1 MAESNDPAHACALAV
16 SHEQA
21 PAANDA
27 THSEDIGSKAR
38 TQTQFPQIENAIASE
53 SIESAEPFCRLSV
66 KILKEIAD
74 ILDSAKTETN
84 TTRWSHS
91 IKSILQKAKTPHTII
106 GVVGG
111 TGQGKSSVINAI
123 LGEEKLLPTNC
134 MRACTAVITEL
145 AWNQSEDPTRLYAA
159 EIEFISTEEWHQE
172 LIHLCQDFGDSS
184 DGLEMNN
191 ATTDAGVAWAKIQ
204 AVYPYM
210 TKEALALTNLTL
222 LANSS
227 AVEEILGTTKTVYES
242 NACAFNKSIRTYV
255 DSREK
260 VQFSDDM
267 GRSQTK
273 DAAIG
278 ELWPLIKVVRIF
290 TKADALSTGAILVDL
305 PGVEDSNAARAA
317 IAGKYIEKCN
327 ALWVVANI
335 TRAIDDKVAQK
346 LLGQSFKQQLRYDGK
361 YSNVTFICSKTDDIS
376 IMAAVEPLG
385 LAREFDE
392 FEEAEHAQKKWEL
405 KGNTKL
411 QNDKNRAQ
419 SLMSLLVE
427 LNKQLGLWESC
438 GERQGRG
445 LIAKFPTPMKR
456 KAQSFLASTPE
467 KRRRL
472 RSDNMA
478 EEVAQYVSCE
488 EYWKDLGENMPKVDG
503 DEVLTQERVQN
514 VAAYLRFMK
523 ERVTKEKIQLDQTIM
538 ECEQQGSVIEDEY
551 YDLKENL
558 RRSCVSR
565 RNDYTRMSIRQQ
577 FVQGIKEL
585 DEENAENEDLGTSDP
600 EQGPRD
606 YEELARSVAV
616 FCVSSQAYQG
626 FAKGEFVGGFEN
638 PEATEIPQLIE
649 HTKSLTDGRRLT
661 KAKAFLNDLLQ
672 SLNSL
677 YIWSSEHDFDV
688 PLTEDEK
695 RVEMEHIK
703 VALIK
708 LDSEFKTAVNEL
720 TKRCKRNLIRRLFNR
735 FQASADHAAQRA
747 PGIAQKWPQR
757 QRGDGGLP
765 AISYRATC
773 RRGGA
778 FSGILGPRDF
788 NEDLLALMKRSL
800 ADSWENTFSK
810 KIPLVL
816 DNFCDHSEE
825 LLQNFHQPFKRR
837 LLPKATLTSLEILHH
852 QLKARVAG
860 IHGMIDTFREEI
872 TALQRDA
879 SRSIKPAIQ
888 AQMMP
893 TYNTCAA
900 ELGAGMFRRM
910 QSTVLN
916 DLTVGGQTIFRG
928 ATTPAKVKLIA
939 MCDKIDSDL
948 SKKLTEMLDQMSLD
962 YSTFLRGKDSL
973 LESKGLR
980 VDIFKLLSEVDS
992 RFASCSLAS
1001 ENDRQ
1006 TSL

>member
-1 MAESNDPAHACALAV
+1 MAESNDPSQDRAMAV

-27 THSEDIGSKAR
+27 TRGEDTGCKTR
-38 TQTQFPQIENAIASE
+38 TQTKFPHIENAIASE
-53 SIESAEPFCRLSV
+53 SVGSVELYCRLSIE
-66 KILKEIAD
+66 ILKELAGV
-74 ILDSAKTETN
+74 LDSAKSATN
-84 TTRWSHS
+84 TARWSTS
-91 IKSILQKAKTPHTII
+91 IEKILHKAKTPHTII

-111 TGQGKSSVINAI
+111 TGQGKSSVINAV

-145 AWNQSEDPTRLYAA
+145 AWNNSEDPTRLYRA
-159 EIEFISTEEWHQE
+159 EIEFISAEEWHQE
-172 LIHLCQDFGDSS
+172 LVHLCQDFAEINDGPDNSNANTDS
-184 DGLEMNN
+184 
-191 ATTDAGVAWAKIQ
+191 GVAWAKIQ

-210 TKEALALTNLTL
+210 TKEALPQTNLAL

-227 AVEEILGTTKTVYES
+227 AVKDILGTTKTLHES
-242 NACAFNKSIRTYV
+242 TAASFTRNIRTYV
-255 DSREK
+255 DSKEK
-260 VQFSDDM
+260 VQFSDAKT
-267 GRSQTK
+267 GPQTQ
-273 DAAIG
+273 DAVVG

-346 LLGQSFKQQLRYDGK
+346 LLGNSFRQQLRYDGN
-361 YSNVTFICSKTDDIS
+361 YSIVTFICSKTDDIS

-385 LAREFDE
+385 LNRDFDE
-392 FEEAEHAQKKWEL
+392 FEKAEHALKKWEL
-405 KGNTKL
+405 KGNTHL

-419 SLMSLLVE
+419 SLTSLLIE

-438 GERQGRG
+438 GDRQARG
-445 LIAKFPTPMKR
+445 LNVKFPTPMKR

-472 RSDNMA
+472 RSDSMA
-478 EEVAQYVSCE
+478 EDVVQYVSAE
-488 EYWKDLGENMPKVDG
+488 DYWKDLNQNMPKV
-503 DEVLTQERVQN
+503 EENEALAQERMQTIRD
-514 VAAYLRFMK
+514 YLRFMK

-538 ECEQQGSVIEDEY
+538 ESEQQGSVIEDEY
-551 YDLKENL
+551 YDLKDNL
-558 RRSCVSR
+558 RRSCVKR
-565 RNDYTRMSIRQQ
+565 RNEYSKTSIRRQ

-585 DEENAENEDLGTSDP
+585 DEENAEHDKLGNSDP
-600 EQGPRD
+600 EQSPQD
-606 YEELARSVAV
+606 YEQLARSVAV

-626 FAKGEFVGGFEN
+626 LAKGEIVGGFEN

-649 HTKSLTDGRRLT
+649 HTKNLTEVKRLT
-661 KAKAFLNDLLQ
+661 HAKAFLNELLQ
-672 SLNSL
+672 TLNSL

-688 PLTEDEK
+688 PLTEIEK
-695 RVEMEHIK
+695 RVEIGHVE
-703 VALIK
+703 VALVK
-708 LDSEFKTAVNEL
+708 LGDAFKNEVIDL
-720 TKRCKRNLIRRLFNR
+720 TKRCKRNLVRRLFNR
-735 FQASADHAAQRA
+735 FEASADHAAQRA
-747 PGIAQKWPQR
+747 PAIAHQWPQR

-773 RRGGA
+773 VRGGA
-778 FSGILGPRDF
+778 FSGIRGPRDF
-788 NEDLLALMKRSL
+788 NEDLSAPMKQSL
-800 ADSWENTFSK
+800 ASSWENTFSK
-810 KIPLVL
+810 KIPSVL

-825 LLQNFHQPFKRR
+825 LLQNFHQPFKQR
-837 LLPKATLTSLEILHH
+837 LLLKATLTSLGVLQQ

-860 IHGMIDTFREEI
+860 VNDMIDTFREEI

-888 AQMMP
+888 SQMMP

-900 ELGAGMFRRM
+900 ELGVGMFLRM
-910 QSTVLN
+910 QNTVMN
-916 DLTVGGQTIFRG
+916 DLTGGSQAIFRG
-928 ATTPAKVKLIA
+928 ARATTPMKVKLIA

-948 SKKLTEMLDQMSLD
+948 TKYITEMLEQMSSD
-962 YSTFLRGKDSL
+962 YTNFLMGKDSV

-980 VDIFKLLSEVDS
+980 GDIYKFLAEVDG
-992 RFASCSLAS
+992 RFRQAS
-1001 ENDRQ
+1001 EK
-1006 TSL
+1006 